1 MTRKKK
7 KKHKIINLIK
17 KLIIFLF
24 SIILIIGVF
33 FCVKGYKLYEET
45 IDEKP
50 ISKTVEEIRNMDN
63 FVCYSDLPQFYIDAT
78 ISIEDHRFEDHCGI
92 DLIAIGRATIADI
105 RALSFVQGG
114 STITQQ
120 LAKNVFFTQEKRI
133 ERKVAEAL
141 LALKLE
147 LKYTK
152 EEIFELYA
160 NTAYFGNGYYGVK
173 NAAMG
178 YFGKEVSKLS
188 EYECAMLAG
197 IPNAPSIYSDDIY
210 GGSAVKRT
218 DIVLYSMVKNG
229 IITQETADTI
239 RNQ

>member
-24 SIILIIGVF
+24 SIILIIGVY
-33 FCVKGYKLYEET
+33 FCVKGYKLYEEA

-78 ISIEDHRFEDHCGI
+78 ISIEDHRFENHCGI

-197 IPNAPSIYSDDIY
+197 ISNAPSIYSDDIY

-218 DIVLYSMVKNG
+218 DIVLDSMVKNG

>member
-1 MTRKKK
+1 MTSKMKS
-7 KKHKIINLIK
+7 KHKIINFIK

-24 SIILIIGVF
+24 SIILIIGAF
-33 FCVKGYKLYEET
+33 FSVKGYKLYEEA

-218 DIVLYSMVKNG
+218 GIVLDSMVKNG

>member
-7 KKHKIINLIK
+7 KKHKTINLIK

-24 SIILIIGVF
+24 SIILIIGVY
-33 FCVKGYKLYEET
+33 FCVKGYKLYEEA

-78 ISIEDHRFEDHCGI
+78 ISIEDHRFENHCGI

-218 DIVLYSMVKNG
+218 DIVLDSMVKNG